1 MSGSTKSN
9 PLSLNALTSTSA
21 PVGLSLAAGENFTP
35 DLGANVRIVTFNS
48 DGTIV
53 TVTRGDTTNTAGP
66 PLPVGDYYL
75 AYLVLDSLSPEPTP
89 FDSTFESVQNS
100 AKTNLG
106 GGDVEFNLTLNPPPP
121 SAPVTFNG
129 HTVSYG
135 NPYILWVSFTITEGS
150 GGPTNPGPSPGPSP
164 GTISTQSCFRMGT
177 MIETD
182 QGTMKIEDVVEGYN
196 TINNKQINRLTKCL
210 NSDGLIVKLE
220 KGCLG
225 ENKPSQDLY
234 MQKDHKL
241 MLSPFEFAGL
251 LSTGKITFSQSS
263 TQEIL
268 YNILLDTH
276 ETMNVANI
284 TVETLNPE
292 LAVSKYFMNPTVE
305 LKEKIEN
312 DTIKIPIV

>member
-1 MSGSTKSN
+1 MSGSTYQN
-9 PLSLNALTSTSA
+9 PFSLGDVGTTSDAVIIGVNPQALQ
-21 PVGLSLAAGENFTP
+21 NFS
-35 DLGANVRIVTFNS
+35 DLNNIHIVTFKTGGEFVNVTM
-48 DGTIV
+48 GTG
-53 TVTRGDTTNTAGP
+53 TSTQQPQLDA
-66 PLPVGDYYL
+66 GDYL
-75 AYLVLDSLSPEPTP
+75 MAFMVPGI
-89 FDSTFESVQNS
+89 FDSPPNNTSTLQSVQNS
-100 AKTNLG
+100 AKTNSASVVNFEAASFGPAAPSGNFAPSYAIAYSEKLIVWIEFTLLP
-106 GGDVEFNLTLNPPPP
+106 GD
-121 SAPVTFNG
+121 SPVVN
-129 HTVSYG
+129 
-135 NPYILWVSFTITEGS
+135 
-150 GGPTNPGPSPGPSP
+150 PSPTPSP
-164 GTISTQSCFRMGT
+164 ISAQSCFRMGT

>member
-1 MSGSTKSN
+1 MSGSTYQN
-9 PLSLNALTSTSA
+9 PLSLGDVGTTSDAVGIGLNPQALQ
-21 PVGLSLAAGENFTP
+21 NFS
-35 DLGANVRIVTFNS
+35 DLNNIHIVTFKT
-48 DGTIV
+48 DGEFVNV
-53 TVTRGDTTNTAGP
+53 TMGTGTSTQQPQLDA
-66 PLPVGDYYL
+66 GDYL
-75 AYLVLDSLSPEPTP
+75 MAFMVPGI
-89 FDSTFESVQNS
+89 FDSSPNNTSTLQSVQNS
-100 AKTNLG
+100 AKTNSGPVVNFEAASFGPTAPTGNFAPSYAIAYSEKLI
-106 GGDVEFNLTLNPPPP
+106 VWIEFTLLPLSPPPI
-121 SAPVTFNG
+121 SA
-129 HTVSYG
+129 
-135 NPYILWVSFTITEGS
+135 
-150 GGPTNPGPSPGPSP
+150 
-164 GTISTQSCFRMGT
+164 QSCFRMGT

>member
-1 MSGSTKSN
+1 MSGQTYQT
-9 PLSLNALTSTSA
+9 PLSLGDMGTTSD
-21 PVGLSLAAGENFTP
+21 PVSIGIDPSILDNIDISTLSIA
-35 DLGANVRIVTFNS
+35 TFKDDETLVS
-48 DGTIV
+48 VAQGTTII
-53 TVTRGDTTNTAGP
+53 TTQGP
-66 PLPVGDYYL
+66 PLPAGNYVL
-75 AYLVLDSLSPEPTP
+75 AFVVRDPIAGQPLPTVDSL
-89 FDSTFESVQNS
+89 QNN
-100 AKTNLG
+100 AKINFYG
-106 GGDVEFNLTLNPPPP
+106 SIDFKVVGP
-121 SAPVTFNG
+121 APVILPPAALQSYN
-129 HTVSYG
+129 VSFG
-135 NPYILWVSFTITEGS
+135 VPIIFWVSFTITQGS
-150 GGPTNPGPSPGPSP
+150 GAVTPSPPPSP
-164 GTISTQSCFRMGT
+164 ISAQSCFRMGT

-292 LAVSKYFMNPTVE
+292 LAISKYFMNSTVE
-305 LKEKIEN
+305 LKEKIEA

>member
-1 MSGSTKSN
+1 MSGQTYQT
-9 PLSLNALTSTSA
+9 PLSLGDVGTTSDA
-21 PVGLSLAAGENFTP
+21 VGIGLNPSRLGDLNITTLS
-35 DLGANVRIVTFNS
+35 IVTFTDDERHISTSPGITTMNTQGPALPAGNYVS
-48 DGTIV
+48 AFVVTDPLGVQPSSESTFATLQNNARTNFNGSIDFEVAAFPPQSQPPIV
-53 TVTRGDTTNTAGP
+53 GESYTVGYGEPLIFWISFTVT
-66 PLPVGDYYL
+66 
-75 AYLVLDSLSPEPTP
+75 
-89 FDSTFESVQNS
+89 Q
-100 AKTNLG
+100 
-106 GGDVEFNLTLNPPPP
+106 
-121 SAPVTFNG
+121 
-129 HTVSYG
+129 
-135 NPYILWVSFTITEGS
+135 GS
-150 GGPTNPGPSPGPSP
+150 GEVTPGAEGAAAGAEP
-164 GTISTQSCFRMGT
+164 TISTQSCFRMGT

-241 MLSPFEFAGL
+241 MLSPFEFTGL

>member
-1 MSGSTKSN
+1 MSGQTYDT
-9 PLSLNALTSTSA
+9 PLSLGDVGTTSES
-21 PVGLSLAAGENFTP
+21 VGIGLNPGQLGDLNISTLS
-35 DLGANVRIVTFNS
+35 IVTFTDDERFIS
-48 DGTIV
+48 ISSGTTTINTQGPALPAGNYVSAFV
-53 TVTRGDTTNTAGP
+53 TASALGAQP
-66 PLPVGDYYL
+66 S
-75 AYLVLDSLSPEPTP
+75 AE
-89 FDSTFESVQNS
+89 STFATLQEN
-100 AKTNLG
+100 ARTN
-106 GGDVEFNLTLNPPPP
+106 
-121 SAPVTFNG
+121 FNG
-129 HTVSYG
+129 SIGFEVAAFPPQPQPPILGDIYTVNYG
-135 NPYILWVSFTITEGS
+135 MPIIFWVSFTVTQGS
-150 GGPTNPGPSPGPSP
+150 GEVTPGGEGGGPNNEAPPV
-164 GTISTQSCFRMGT
+164 STQSCFRMGT

-241 MLSPFEFAGL
+241 MLSPFEFTGL
-251 LSTGKITFSQSS
+251 LSTGKITFCQSS